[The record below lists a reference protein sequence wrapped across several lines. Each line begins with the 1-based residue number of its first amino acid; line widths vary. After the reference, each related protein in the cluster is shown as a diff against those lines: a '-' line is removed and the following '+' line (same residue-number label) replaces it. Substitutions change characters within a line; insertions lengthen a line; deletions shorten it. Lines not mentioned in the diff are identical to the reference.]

1 MLGAAAGALI
11 ASTLNNGGNM
21 LCGTSFCLRIAIG
34 VLILLGDQV
43 QGRFSVRSTPTHV
56 PSPDSPGMP

>member
-34 VLILLGDQV
+34 VLILLAVG
-43 QGRFSVRSTPTHV
+43 
-56 PSPDSPGMP
+56 